1 METNLEAIR
10 LELTNKCQLS
20 CAECSRRF
28 MSRPV
33 GEMDFELAKLIVEE
47 GLEYKKDISFI
58 LSGLGEPLLYNRLP
72 ELIGFMAE
80 KGVAHLNLFTN
91 LSMKIKPSEAGDVFK
106 AINKSKINVNLIM
119 SLHLYDEN
127 GQIQSV
133 VKNNFDENFDIAM
146 ELLQDNKRIDK
157 HITVVDTKYHTDE
170 DTSLYRYRKYLIP
183 ENIHVA
189 RQLNPWFDLVKDMAG
204 KDGHSPGSIVPSICE
219 HPFTLLYAGWDGKVL
234 ICCTDGVNGECTLG
248 EIKEKGDLKRIWEGD
263 KLNQI
268 RKDFNEYKITIQ
280 PCNKCYKTLF
290 ARESLFLKN
299 KDYKGEEQYGRSRT
313 MANTITHTFAGRGA
327 VRADKAEAN

>member
-33 GEMDFELAKLIVEE
+33 GEMDFELAKLIVVE

-72 ELIGFMAE
+72 ELIDFMAE

-91 LSMKIKPSEAGDVFK
+91 LSIKIKPSEVGDVFK

-146 ELLQDNKRIDK
+146 ELLQDNKRVDK

-204 KDGHSPGSIVPSICE
+204 KEGHSLGCVTPSICE
-219 HPFTLLYAGWDGKVL
+219 HPFILLYAGWDGQVL
-234 ICCTDGVNGECTLG
+234 ICCTDGVNGECILG

-280 PCNKCYKTLF
+280 PCKKCYKTLF
-290 ARESLFLKN
+290 TLENGELTE
-299 KDYKGEEQYGRSRT
+299 KDYKVEEQYGR
-313 MANTITHTFAGRGA
+313 NEFIT
-327 VRADKAEAN
+327 N

>member
-58 LSGLGEPLLYNRLP
+58 LSGLGEPLLYKRLP
-72 ELIGFMAE
+72 ELIDFMAE

-91 LSMKIKPSEAGDVFK
+91 LSMKIKPSEVGDVFK

-146 ELLQDNKRIDK
+146 ELLQDNKRVDK

-183 ENIHVA
+183 ENIQVA

-204 KDGHSPGSIVPSICE
+204 KEGHSPGSIAPSICE
-219 HPFTLLYAGWDGKVL
+219 HPFILLYAGWDGQVL

-268 RKDFNEYKITIQ
+268 RKEFNEYKITIQ
-280 PCNKCYKTLF
+280 PCKKCYKTLF
-290 ARESLFLKN
+290 ARKSLFLKN
-299 KDYKGEEQYGRSRT
+299 KDYKGLREQYEG
-313 MANTITHTFAGRGA
+313 NEFIT
-327 VRADKAEAN
+327 N